1 MTQHQNLNERWSLEF
16 YRDGTEDIG
25 TINDAHGEPLVESRP
40 FWLPEGNDP
49 IPPTLSALK
58 LMTIAPK
65 LLAAAKATLTA
76 FELILEVDDT
86 ATLSPALFEANL
98 LATLRSVIIE
108 ADAGEADG

>member
-1 MTQHQNLNERWSLEF
+1 MTQQQNLNEPWSLEF
-16 YRDGTEDIG
+16 HRDGTEDIG
-25 TINDAHGEPLVESRP
+25 TIYDGHDEPLVESRP

-76 FELILEVDDT
+76 FELILEVDDP
-86 ATLSPALFEANL
+86 ASISPALFEADP

-108 ADAGEADG
+108 AEVGEATG